1 MILNNQFV
9 EYINCL
15 TDFTTLS
22 ASILTASDGVTYRGV
37 RLSWS
42 HSSSYHSCSYIYYKA
57 YINGQLPGNRRREID
72 ITFSQRQ
79 VDFLN
84 LDCNTD
90 YSFYLRLYYM
100 SSSSGYTVSY
110 STRSVSI
117 FYGSKWKNTLSEVNL
132 KLINAHMHMYKQV
145 HQTLLKLLHKF
156 LMWLLKWILLIN

>member
-1 MILNNQFV
+1 MKSSYVYKWIANLIFQLPTIYYTV
-9 EYINCL
+9 CIIDSKITSLLSLLIAGL

-42 HSSSYHSCSYIYYKA
+42 HSSSYHSCSYIYYRA
-57 YINGQLPGNRRREID
+57 YISGQLPGNRRRSID
-72 ITFSQRQ
+72 ITFTQRQ

-90 YSFYLRLYYM
+90 YSFYTRVYYM
-100 SSSSGYTVSY
+100 SSSSSYPSSY

-117 FYGSKWKNTLSEVNL
+117 FYESKWKN
-132 KLINAHMHMYKQV
+132 
-145 HQTLLKLLHKF
+145 
-156 LMWLLKWILLIN
+156 IL